1 MPLLEGS
8 LEKLKKIVN
17 NALPSKRNV
26 SALEEAEYEEEEGD
40 SFAKHSM
47 LQCTYPLPFYVYRR
61 PFYKY

>member
-1 MPLLEGS
+1 MPLLQGS
-8 LEKLKKIVN
+8 LEKLKQIVN

-47 LQCTYPLPFYVYRR
+47 LQCTSTPPRSSLGY
-61 PFYKY
+61 

>member
-47 LQCTYPLPFYVYRR
+47 LQCTSLLPLYNMLTSSTR
-61 PFYKY
+61 

>member
-8 LEKLKKIVN
+8 LERLKKIVN

-47 LQCTYPLPFYVYRR
+47 LQCTSPLPLL
-61 PFYKY
+61 

>member
-8 LEKLKKIVN
+8 LEKLKNIVN

-47 LQCTYPLPFYVYRR
+47 LQCTSFPSLSIGVD
-61 PFYKY
+61 K

>member
-8 LEKLKKIVN
+8 LAKLKQIVN

-47 LQCTYPLPFYVYRR
+47 LQCTSTRFPF
-61 PFYKY
+61 FSQ